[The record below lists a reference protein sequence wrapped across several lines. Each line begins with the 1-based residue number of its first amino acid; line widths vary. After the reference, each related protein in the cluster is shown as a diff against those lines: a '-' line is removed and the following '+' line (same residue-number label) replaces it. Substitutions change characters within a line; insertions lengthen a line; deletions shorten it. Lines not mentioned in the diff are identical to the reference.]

1 MIELTTLDLV
11 LLTLSAVTS
20 VCLALL
26 TTPRPIKIKIID
38 KD

>member
-11 LLTLSAVTS
+11 LLTLSAVSS

-26 TTPRPIKIKIID
+26 TTPKPSKIKLIN